1 MPTIK
6 KITLNSNGSL
16 QLVTDTEVKIDIAP
30 RILLDVNVS
39 MDAPDGGATAIM
51 ALLNLSA
58 DLTDRITHQEARL
71 AELVNF
77 IRNVADALP
86 KPAAPAENETQPDT
100 ATVSPA
106 EVPTAVKPTL
116 AELNPEQINS
126 EPEYGAPRIIPVTSL
141 TPA

>member
-86 KPAAPAENETQPDT
+86 KNET
-100 ATVSPA
+100 AKA
-106 EVPTAVKPTL
+106 
-116 AELNPEQINS
+116 
-126 EPEYGAPRIIPVTSL
+126 EPEKQVAIAIDVDPSQGSDSASIAVVAASEEAPQEPTIIRVTSL
-141 TPA
+141 TP